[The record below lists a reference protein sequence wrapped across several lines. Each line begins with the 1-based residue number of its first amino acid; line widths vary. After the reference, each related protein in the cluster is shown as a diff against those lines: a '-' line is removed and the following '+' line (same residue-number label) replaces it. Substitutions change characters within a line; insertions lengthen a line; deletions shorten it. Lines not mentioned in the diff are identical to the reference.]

1 MEKYFNFGLEK
12 SFLCLSC
19 KETTGEEDK
28 MAEVQN
34 KSEQRLP
41 KYEQLKQKLL
51 AYIAELPEEQT
62 FLPFEQELAQKF
74 QVGRTTVSHALKL
87 LREEGFIVTSKKA
100 GSRILKRSYSD
111 IPRSAQKNGAGQNV
125 AFLFANTVGDSSR
138 TTDFRWELC
147 DELEQTFGS
156 SGVQLFIYNLREN
169 NWNEWRDPQKLIAS
183 LKERNIGFVIFSP
196 CIDTEFDLEEHLRCL
211 VAAQFKLT
219 LVVQSSSDFRQV
231 EELLAPGID
240 YIMLNTLYSIRQALE
255 EHYAGAER
263 FFYIANEFSRPWS
276 MAREK
281 ICCSFCSRHN
291 IPYDFLESEYLVIND
306 SFTHNLTPSIDA
318 ATVDRLL
325 ALTEDSAVRPVC
337 FCANDYA
344 AYSLITRLKER
355 GINPG
360 RYEIIGFDNEQ
371 QFRSL
376 HFSSFSRDAKPQVAA
391 LLQFYQ
397 EYIANPEQVRLRG
410 IGARTYARFIRRD
423 Q

>member
-1 MEKYFNFGLEK
+1 MA
-12 SFLCLSC
+12 
-19 KETTGEEDK
+19 GE
-28 MAEVQN
+28 QN
-34 KSEQRLP
+34 KSERRLP

-100 GSRILKRSYSD
+100 GSRILKRSYSET
-111 IPRSAQKNGAGQNV
+111 PRLTPKDGVRQNV
-125 AFLFANTVGDSSR
+125 AFLFANTVGESVR

-147 DELEQTFGS
+147 DELEQAFCC

-169 NWNEWRDPQKLIAS
+169 DWNEWRDPQKLIAS
-183 LKERNIGFVIFSP
+183 LKERNVGFVIFSP
-196 CIDTEFDLEEHLRCL
+196 CMDSRFDLEEHLRCL

-255 EHYAGAER
+255 EHYTGVER

-276 MAREK
+276 AAREE
-281 ICCSFCSRHN
+281 ICRNFCGRHN
-291 IPYDFLESEYLVIND
+291 IPYDFLESEYQLIND
-306 SFTHNLTPSIDA
+306 SFTRNLTPSIDA

-325 ALTEDSAVRPVC
+325 TMTEKNAARPVC
-337 FCANDYA
+337 FCANDYT
-344 AYSLITRLKER
+344 AYSLIARLKER
-355 GINPG
+355 GINPE

-376 HFSSFSRDAKPQVAA
+376 HFSSFSRDAKPQAAA

-410 IGARTYARFIRRD
+410 IGARTYARFVRRGG
-423 Q
+423 